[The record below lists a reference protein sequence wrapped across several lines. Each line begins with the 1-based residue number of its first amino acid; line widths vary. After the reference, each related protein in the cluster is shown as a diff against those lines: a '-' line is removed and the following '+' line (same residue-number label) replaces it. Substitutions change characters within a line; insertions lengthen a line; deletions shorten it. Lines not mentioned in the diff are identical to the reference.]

1 MSSEEEND
9 KLRYS
14 TDSSGNVTYS
24 GSVGITAFKK
34 PETLEEELEF
44 YGFSSSEIQNII
56 NKINTVS
63 STSSNVPTVTTTNPS
78 TGQSVTNEKG
88 SLVSNSAMAYKA
100 NTDYQKARIETEKLI
115 ITAMNEAN
123 RIAQAQLIASLDSN
137 YASDANLQVNA
148 EILNNLIN
156 LNHNIKSLTTATKE
170 QKLTTGDI
178 NVNPSIHVD
187 TTKLTEANTK
197 IAEGVENQI
206 ATNAKLVENLTKKN
220 EHLDY
225 LKNGADSLKDTNG
238 DVIKPREVE
247 AKINAEKHIEQSDI
261 NRTTIDEFLE
271 FLPDLVSGAM
281 DGVGDAL
288 GTSDGF
294 NLDFNPLAY
303 FDDILLT
310 DFREN
315 KDKYYLDKKS

>member
-1 MSSEEEND
+1 MSIDEEND

-44 YGFSSSEIQNII
+44 YGFSSSEIENII

-63 STSSNVPTVTTTNPS
+63 STSSDVPTVTTTNPS
-78 TGQSVTNEKG
+78 TGQSVTNEMG

-100 NTDYQKARIETEKLI
+100 NTDYQKARIETEKLK

-137 YASDANLQVNA
+137 YVSDANLQVNA

-156 LNHNIKSLTTATKE
+156 LNNNIKSLTTATKE
-170 QKLTTGDI
+170 QKFVGGDTSVHI
-178 NVNPSIHVD
+178 D
-187 TTKLTEANTK
+187 TTKLAEANAK

-206 ATNAKLVENLTKKN
+206 ETNAKLVENLTKKN

-247 AKINAEKHIEQSDI
+247 AKINAEKLIEQSDM

-271 FLPDLVSGAM
+271 FVPDLVTGAF
-281 DGVGDAL
+281 DDLGDVI

-294 NLDFNPLAY
+294 NLDFNPLSY
-303 FDDILLT
+303 VDEILLT
-310 DFREN
+310 DFMEH
-315 KDKYYLDKKS
+315 KDNYNPDKKA